1 MAQVD
6 PATEVHSS
14 CHNFKLVGNDGSADK
29 GTALPPATIKSRLT
43 GIINTGVQCMRN
55 LKAADGTTPA
65 HTSNRMADEL
75 LANVYARANNESAKK
90 LNIRCDR
97 PAARVNEAGYANNVM
112 ATTSNFADPEFPSI
126 FLNRL
131 PEERF
136 DQTVFHEL
144 LHLSGTQGHQCLHRN
159 NDAREMDR
167 IQSCAACCFPIANS
181 VTTNTDFKL
190 LVPEIRSD
198 EQLKQLSCNVCSG
211 NLSVVDSMIAYAKTE
226 IAQGGG
232 TSLKYAAIELRKAV
246 QLDPNNY
253 EAWRLLGEVLNL
265 FANPTDARQMRVV
278 AALDQAA
285 AHAPNEA
292 ARRSILASA
301 SYQRANRF
309 SRTEAAGRL
318 TTGNYLTR
326 SASTADQ
333 DLALQYEK
341 KRSLFLM
348 TINSCGPHIE
358 TTSGP
363 NCHDLATTHLAAM
376 AQEYKLMAKKNS
388 ESKSAMYRPYNEETL
403 TRMRNMIKTYRDVA
417 LPCLQNAGGSIQS
430 CIGTDEFDGMREAA
444 FP

>member
-1 MAQVD
+1 
-6 PATEVHSS
+6 
-14 CHNFKLVGNDGSADK
+14 
-29 GTALPPATIKSRLT
+29 
-43 GIINTGVQCMRN
+43 
-55 LKAADGTTPA
+55 
-65 HTSNRMADEL
+65 
-75 LANVYARANNESAKK
+75 
-90 LNIRCDR
+90 
-97 PAARVNEAGYANNVM
+97 
-112 ATTSNFADPEFPSI
+112 
-126 FLNRL
+126 
-131 PEERF
+131 
-136 DQTVFHEL
+136 
-144 LHLSGTQGHQCLHRN
+144 
-159 NDAREMDR
+159 
-167 IQSCAACCFPIANS
+167 
-181 VTTNTDFKL
+181 
-190 LVPEIRSD
+190 
-198 EQLKQLSCNVCSG
+198 
-211 NLSVVDSMIAYAKTE
+211 MIAYAKTE

-232 TSLKYAAIELRKAV
+232 TSLKYAAIELRKTV